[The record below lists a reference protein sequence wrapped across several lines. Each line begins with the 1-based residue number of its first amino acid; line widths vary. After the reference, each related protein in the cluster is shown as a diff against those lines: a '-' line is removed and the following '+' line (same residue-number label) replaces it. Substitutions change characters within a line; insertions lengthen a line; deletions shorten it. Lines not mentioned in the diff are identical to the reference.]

1 MKALIDELGR
11 VELPAVVRTQL
22 GVKPGDTLSLDE
34 QDGKWFLQPATRSA
48 GRETGSEDVVP
59 PSVPARPEALLDPND
74 DLSWDELDYAPV
86 PLKSVGQISV
96 RIEHAGSVKPLLQ
109 ESSC

>member
-1 MKALIDELGR
+1 MKALIDERGR
-11 VELPAVVRTQL
+11 VELPDFVRTQL

-34 QDGKWFLQPATRSA
+34 QDGKWFLQPVTRSPGSEA
-48 GRETGSEDVVP
+48 GSEDVLS

-96 RIEHAGSVKPLLQ
+96 RIERADSVRPILH
-109 ESSC
+109 ESPR